1 MDNET
6 KNYGDHDETS
16 RRGKEVERKYGWKK
30 QVDDVRD
37 YGFGRMV
44 RLLKVPLLTLPSMVL
59 NRVYCS
65 AVQDQGQLGSCTANA
80 WAGLLQYNE
89 NKNGQGG
96 KQFKWVS
103 RLFIYYNERV
113 LEGTVN
119 EDSGAELRDGAKV
132 IHLQGACWEYQ
143 WPYNESKFTV
153 TPTKYCYAQALPH
166 VINNYY
172 SLNTITDMKTCLAAG
187 QCFVLG
193 FNVYD
198 YFESQEMADT
208 GILKMPTSQEQT
220 SGPIGGHAVMCI
232 GYDDTKQVFTIK
244 NSWGLGWGLKG
255 NLDGYFVM
263 PYNYMMTYASDWW
276 TVVKDV

>member
-1 MDNET
+1 M
-6 KNYGDHDETS
+6 S
-16 RRGKEVERKYGWKK
+16 IQRKYGWKPQK
-30 QVDDVRD
+30 DDVRD

-44 RLLKVPLLTLPSMVL
+44 RLQKIPFRAIPPVAL
-59 NRVYCS
+59 NRKWCS
-65 AVQDQGQLGSCTANA
+65 AVQDQGQLGSCTTHA
-80 WAGLLQYNE
+80 WTGLLQYNE
-89 NKNGQGG
+89 CKNGNGG
-96 KQFKWVS
+96 KNFKWLS
-103 RLFIYYNERV
+103 RLFVYYNERV
-113 LEGTVN
+113 INGTVN

-132 IHLQGACWEYQ
+132 IHKQGVCVETD
-143 WPYNESKFTV
+143 WPYKVNAFKQ
-153 TPTKYCYAQALPH
+153 TPTSKCYTDALPN
-166 VINNYY
+166 VINSYY
-172 SLNTITDMKTCLAAG
+172 ALNTITDMKTCLAAG

-220 SGPIGGHAVMCI
+220 SGPIGGHAVMCV

-255 NLDGYFVM
+255 NLNGYFVM
-263 PYNYMMTYASDWW
+263 PYNYMMTYASDFW